1 MLMAY
6 HTFGEV
12 FHEITGILSFFLCVL
27 HNVLNWRWYL
37 NLFKGK
43 YSLFRIFHA
52 VINFLLVAV
61 MIGTTISSIA
71 ISQVFDFPIFVSTD
85 LARKSHM
92 VFSAWCFIMMAIHF
106 GFHWKIFFGKMR
118 RYIGSRIKKFIL
130 SIVLIYGTYQ
140 FFNRQIFHRMFG
152 LINFTYFDYE
162 ENIIVFFIDYLIVFV
177 LIALSTFIIISK
189 RWRDNI

>member
-1 MLMAY
+1 MAY

-162 ENIIVFFIDYLIVFV
+162 EHIIVFFMDYLVVFM
-177 LIALSTFIIISK
+177 LIAYLSYSLVNSIK
-189 RWRDNI
+189 GG